1 NDDALTLA
9 DFGCF
14 QTMYAT
20 KNPYADCDGNGALTL
35 SDFAC
40 FAPRF
45 ALGCP

>member
-1 NDDALTLA
+1 LTLA